1 MTRQQLMQQRDNL
14 KKRLDEVQEQ
24 LNKFDTEVYGGKMAK
39 AIKLL
44 GECLDY
50 LNYPTVPLK
59 CPECENMVSD
69 QAKTCIHCGTP
80 INTKEESLL
89 IAKLSK
95 FNYKYPFFVKPFD
108 IVGLFDTGFSTI
120 G

>member
-50 LNYPTVPLK
+50 LNYPTVPLR
-59 CPECENMVSD
+59 CPECDRDIDIDLDEIID
-69 QAKTCIHCGTP
+69 GLQTLYR
-80 INTKEESLL
+80 EE
-89 IAKLSK
+89 
-95 FNYKYPFFVKPFD
+95 F
-108 IVGLFDTGFSTI
+108 GR
-120 G
+120 

>member
-14 KKRLDEVQEQ
+14 KKKLDEVQEQ

-50 LNYPTVPLK
+50 LNYPTVPLE
-59 CPECENMVSD
+59 CPDCERTVEFD
-69 QAKTCIHCGTP
+69 LDEIIDGLQTFYR
-80 INTKEESLL
+80 EE
-89 IAKLSK
+89 
-95 FNYKYPFFVKPFD
+95 F
-108 IVGLFDTGFSTI
+108 
-120 G
+120 

>member
-14 KKRLDEVQEQ
+14 KKKLNEVQEQ
-24 LNKFDTEVYGGKMAK
+24 LDKFDTEVYGGKMAK

-59 CPECENMVSD
+59 CLECEREIDVD
-69 QAKTCIHCGTP
+69 LDEVIDGLQTLYR
-80 INTKEESLL
+80 EE
-89 IAKLSK
+89 
-95 FNYKYPFFVKPFD
+95 F
-108 IVGLFDTGFSTI
+108 
-120 G
+120 

>member
-59 CPECENMVSD
+59 CPDCEVNIDFDLDEVID
-69 QAKTCIHCGTP
+69 GLQTLYR
-80 INTKEESLL
+80 EE
-89 IAKLSK
+89 
-95 FNYKYPFFVKPFD
+95 F
-108 IVGLFDTGFSTI
+108 
-120 G
+120 

>member
-44 GECLDY
+44 SECRDY
-50 LNYPTVPLK
+50 LNYPTIPLD
-59 CPECENMVSD
+59 CPECEAS
-69 QAKTCIHCGTP
+69 
-80 INTKEESLL
+80 
-89 IAKLSK
+89 
-95 FNYKYPFFVKPFD
+95 FD
-108 IVGLFDTGFSTI
+108 IDLDEVIEGLQRLYREEF
-120 G
+120 